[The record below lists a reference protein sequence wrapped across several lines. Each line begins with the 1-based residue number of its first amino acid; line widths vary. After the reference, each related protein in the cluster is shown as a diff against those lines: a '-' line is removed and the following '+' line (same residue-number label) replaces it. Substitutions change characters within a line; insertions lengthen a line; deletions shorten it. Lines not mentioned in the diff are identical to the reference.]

1 MKSLQLWQGPNG
13 IDLPLAI
20 KEPSEIVP
28 FATYLTPVQQN
39 RIVSAFNG
47 GAFDMAAEYAWK
59 KAMVKLKDTIGTLGM
74 TFIGEMINRPDV
86 DEYSPI
92 DSVLTDY
99 STIQLA
105 EQLGVIGKTAA
116 LKLRQAN
123 ELITHYF
130 SKDAT
135 EELDYV
141 EAFDIVKTSVKYIL
155 GEQDISI
162 ALEFSKF
169 RDRLLAETMSRH
181 DTQMDQV
188 INSPVFYLRTVI
200 TILITAIKTEI
211 GARLENALGN
221 LNTMLPYIWD
231 KLGEN
236 DKWNIGSTY
245 RDVTAAGN
253 ATAISGVK
261 TALSKVGGF
270 DYVPE
275 NLRSNT
281 FIKAAKQLVDTHFAF
296 NNFYNEPI
304 AVRKLATLGK
314 TIPAP
319 ALMDCIQAYLVV
331 LLGNHYGRSNAAVP
345 VAESELAKITQDR
358 WERYFEKGIAND
370 DIILDKLKSPSM
382 VAHFSNFLNQ
392 YLLNSF
398 INLPIKAQ
406 KLYTSIVEN
415 RPNIAKRISEEMI
428 DQIK

>member
-1 MKSLQLWQGPNG
+1 MKALQLWQGPNG
-13 IDLPLAI
+13 IEIPPAI
-20 KEPSEIVP
+20 KEPAEIVP
-28 FATYLTPVQQN
+28 FATYLTPVQQT
-39 RIVSAFNG
+39 RIVNAFNG

-74 TFIGEMINRPDV
+74 TFIGEMLNRPDI

-92 DSVLTDY
+92 DSILTDY

-116 LKLRQAN
+116 LKLKQAN

-135 EELDYV
+135 EELDFV

-162 ALEFSKF
+162 ALKFSNF
-169 RDRLLAETMSRH
+169 RDRLLAETMSLH
-181 DTQMDQV
+181 DSQMDQV

-211 GARLENALGN
+211 GAKLENALGN
-221 LNTMLPYIWD
+221 LNTMLPHIWQ

-253 ATAISGVK
+253 STAISGVK

-331 LLGNHYGRSNAAVP
+331 ILGNNWGRSDAAVP
-345 VAESELAKITQDR
+345 IAETELAKITADR
-358 WERYFEKGIAND
+358 WLKYFEKGIAND
-370 DIILDKLKSPSM
+370 DIILEKLKIAEK
-382 VAHFSNFLNQ
+382 VTFLSNFLIK
-392 YLLNSF
+392 YELNDF
-398 INLPIKAQ
+398 IDLPHKVQQLYNSILNKKAA
-406 KLYTSIVEN
+406 TT
-415 RPNIAKRISEEMI
+415 KRISEEFLNE
-428 DQIK
+428 IK

>member
-1 MKSLQLWQGPNG
+1 MKSKQLWQGADG
-13 IDLPLAI
+13 IDLPPAI
-20 KEPSEIVP
+20 KEPAEIIT
-28 FATYLTPVQQN
+28 FATYLSPIQQRN
-39 RIVSAFNG
+39 IVNAFNG
-47 GAFDMAAEYAWK
+47 GAYDMAAEYAWK
-59 KAMVKLKDTIGTLGM
+59 KAIVKLKDTIGTLGM
-74 TFIGEMINRPDV
+74 TFIGEMLNRPDI
-86 DEYSPI
+86 DEYSAI

-135 EELDYV
+135 EDLDYV

-169 RDRLLAETMSRH
+169 RDRLLTETMPLH
-181 DTQMDQV
+181 DKQLDQV

-211 GARLENALGN
+211 GAKLENALGN
-221 LNTMLPYIWD
+221 LNTMLPQIWD
-231 KLGEN
+231 KLSEN
-236 DKWNIGSTY
+236 DRWNIGSTY
-245 RDVTAAGN
+245 RDVTASGN
-253 ATAISGVK
+253 SIAISGVK

-281 FIKAAKQLVDTHFAF
+281 FIKAAKQLIDVHFAF
-296 NNFYNEPI
+296 NNFHNEPM
-304 AVRKLATLGK
+304 AVKKLATLGR

-345 VAESELAKITQDR
+345 TAENELAKITEER
-358 WERYFEKGIAND
+358 WLKYFEKGITND
-370 DIILDKLKSPSM
+370 DIILEKLKHHDM
-382 VAHFSNFLNQ
+382 VGYFSDFLTKYQLDEFSDLPNKIQ
-392 YLLNSF
+392 PLYNAIVNNSASTVRRLSEGF
-398 INLPIKAQ
+398 IN
-406 KLYTSIVEN
+406 
-415 RPNIAKRISEEMI
+415 
-428 DQIK
+428 QIK

>member
-1 MKSLQLWQGPNG
+1 MKSLQLWQGPDG
-13 IDLPLAI
+13 IELPLAI
-20 KEPSEIVP
+20 KDPAEIIP
-28 FATYLTPVQQN
+28 FATYLTEVQQR
-39 RIVSAFNG
+39 RIVSAFEG
-47 GAFDMAAEYAWK
+47 GAYDMAAEYAWK
-59 KAMVKLKDTIGTLGM
+59 KAIVKLKDTIGTLGM
-74 TFIGEMINRPDV
+74 TFIGEMLNRPDI
-86 DEYSPI
+86 DEYTSI
-92 DSVLTDY
+92 DTVLTDY

-141 EAFDIVKTSVKYIL
+141 AAFDIVRTSVKYIL

-169 RDRLLAETMSRH
+169 RDRLLTETMPVH
-181 DTQMDQV
+181 DSQLDQV

-200 TILITAIKTEI
+200 TILITSIKTDI
-211 GARLENALGN
+211 GAKLENALGN
-221 LNTMLPYIWD
+221 LNTMLPHIWE

-245 RDVTAAGN
+245 RDVTASGN

-261 TALSKVGGF
+261 TALSKVSGF

-281 FIKAAKQLVDTHFAF
+281 FIKAAKQLIDTHFAF
-296 NNFYNEPI
+296 NNFYNEPM
-304 AVRKLATLGK
+304 AVKKLATLGR

-331 LLGNHYGRSNAAVP
+331 ILGNYYGRANSAVGQ
-345 VAESELAKITQDR
+345 AENELAKITPDR
-358 WERYFEKGIAND
+358 WYKYFEKGIAND
-370 DIILDKLKSPSM
+370 DIILEKLKNSNM
-382 VAHFSNFLNQ
+382 VAYFSNFLNSYNLNEFTELPNKVQ
-392 YLLNSF
+392 LLYNAIVRNSASSARRMSEEF
-398 INLPIKAQ
+398 IN
-406 KLYTSIVEN
+406 
-415 RPNIAKRISEEMI
+415 
-428 DQIK
+428 QIK